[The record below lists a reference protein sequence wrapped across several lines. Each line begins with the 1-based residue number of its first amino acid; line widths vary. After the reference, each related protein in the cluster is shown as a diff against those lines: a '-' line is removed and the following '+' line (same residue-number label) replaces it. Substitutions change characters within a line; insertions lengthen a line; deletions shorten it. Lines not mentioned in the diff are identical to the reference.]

1 MVSINKENSQL
12 FLFVNGVGLEM
23 VQMTVKD
30 VKEITADRIW
40 MVVKNIFWRSSILI
54 FGEDAVT

>member
-23 VQMTVKD
+23 VQMIVKD
-30 VKEITADRIW
+30 IKEISANRIW
-40 MVVKNIFWRSSILI
+40 MVVKNIF
-54 FGEDAVT
+54 